1 MYHLSAMFP
10 NQQIPKQ
17 PAEGNS
23 SNEFFEAL
31 AAAQKEYQEY
41 VELVK
46 LAEPDDSEFEK
57 AQLQAIQRDMSHPLS
72 LAIH

>member
-1 MYHLSAMFP
+1 MFP

-46 LAEPDDSEFEK
+46 LAEPDE
-57 AQLQAIQRDMSHPLS
+57 IGC
-72 LAIH
+72 

>member
-1 MYHLSAMFP
+1 MAP
-10 NQQIPKQ
+10 DKQ
-17 PAEGNS
+17 PTPAPDTNS
-23 SNEFFEAL
+23 SHGFFEAL

-41 VELVK
+41 LELAK
-46 LAEPDDSEFEK
+46 LADADDSEFEK

>member
-1 MYHLSAMFP
+1 MVP
-10 NQQIPKQ
+10 NQQPKST
-17 PAEGNS
+17 PDLNT
-23 SNEFFEAL
+23 SNEFFEVL

-41 VELVK
+41 VDLAK

>member
-1 MYHLSAMFP
+1 MEPDKRTKSNPESGSY
-10 NQQIPKQ
+10 
-17 PAEGNS
+17 
-23 SNEFFEAL
+23 NEFFEAL
-31 AAAQKEYQEY
+31 AAAQKEYQDY
-41 VELVK
+41 VELAK

>member
-1 MYHLSAMFP
+1 MAPDQQPKP
-10 NQQIPKQ
+10 NQDM
-17 PAEGNS
+17 NS
-23 SNEFFEAL
+23 SSEFFEVL

-41 VELVK
+41 VELAK

-72 LAIH
+72 IAIH